1 MMKYFFE
8 VVKYDD
14 NLPGKVL
21 MQHKPG
27 KRCDTNLHWHKE
39 LEFVYMINGT
49 LEVRINGNSFQIN
62 DNEFYFCNSEE
73 IHITNAPDKNK
84 VIKYIV
90 ILLSYEY
97 LRPFFKKIDS
107 INFSMNNSA
116 KQKLIPLFKE
126 MIKYAESDDS
136 FKTLN
141 MKSVMMKIYHI
152 LLSECSVYKKNAFSL
167 NVPEKFIYAKKIIE
181 YIGSNY
187 VDDISLKEMADMVG
201 LSPAYFSQYFKSITE
216 TSPIQYL
223 NLVRL
228 DHALSDM
235 LNYNESVT
243 QASMNNGFASVKA
256 FIEICKKVYGCTP
269 VQYKKRYGNN

>member
-1 MMKYFFE
+1 MKYFFE